1 MLRNIQPRPKKKEE
15 PVSVSDSGDHGKERP
30 NGKNKGGP
38 EPVPVAGD
46 GGGDLRVKSLHDKT
60 EHQAARPVIIIP
72 TPVPVS
78 TLPALEKTSPA
89 ASPVMGK
96 TTYNPITHV
105 ASEYT
110 NTQNSTIV

>member
-1 MLRNIQPRPKKKEE
+1 M
-15 PVSVSDSGDHGKERP
+15 SG
-30 NGKNKGGP
+30 
-38 EPVPVAGD
+38 A
-46 GGGDLRVKSLHDKT
+46 GGGDLRVKSPHDKT
-60 EHQAARPVIIIP
+60 EHQAAHPVITVP

-78 TLPALEKTSPA
+78 TQPSLERTSPA